1 MLPYIVLITLPVLF
15 QHINLKNGTID
26 LLANREKS
34 NLAMKIFWV
43 LLFFLLILRHETVGR
58 DLPNYKYI
66 YSWIANSDWEAAI
79 GRSEEIGY
87 SILNKL
93 ISLSI
98 NDFRGVLVVAAIISV
113 WFTAKAYI
121 KYSEDAVLSMALYLN
136 VSCFIM
142 LFSGLR
148 QSIAMSIGFVAF
160 EFTRKRKI
168 WSFLIVVA
176 IAMLFHTSAFM
187 LVFMYPLYY
196 IKIRRENV
204 IFVMPILAMIYLFRQ
219 RIFSVLGAFLNYFT
233 DYDTTIIETGAY
245 TTLILF
251 CIIAVFCFVIPDESK
266 IDQDTFGMR
275 SFLLFSIALQ
285 MFASL
290 HSLAMRMNY
299 YYIMFTPILVSRI
312 IQCRGKTWSNVAI
325 IARNVMVVF
334 FILYFLK
341 SAPEENA
348 LDTFPYRFFWESV

>member
-1 MLPYIVLITLPVLF
+1 
-15 QHINLKNGTID
+15 
-26 LLANREKS
+26 
-34 NLAMKIFWV
+34 MKIFWV
-43 LLFFLLILRHETVGR
+43 LLFFLLSLRHETIGR
-58 DLPNYKYI
+58 DLQNYKYI
-66 YSWIANSDWEAAI
+66 YNWISDNSWEAAI
-79 GRSEEIGY
+79 GRSAEIGY
-87 SILNKL
+87 SILNKI
-93 ISLSI
+93 ISLFTD
-98 NDFRGVLVVAAIISV
+98 DFRWVLVVTAFISV

-121 KYSEDAVLSMALYLN
+121 KYSEDAVLSMVIYLN

-148 QSIAMSIGFVAF
+148 QIIAMSLGFLAF
-160 EFTRKRKI
+160 EYTRKRK
-168 WSFLIVVA
+168 FLPFLTIVF
-176 IAMLFHTSAFM
+176 IALLFHTSAFM
-187 LVFMYPLYY
+187 LVFMYPLYH
-196 IKIRRENV
+196 IKIRRENI
-204 IFVMPILAMIYLFRQ
+204 IFIIPIMLMVYLFRQ
-219 RIFSVLGAFLNYFT
+219 RIFSVLGVFLNYFT

-275 SFLLFSIALQ
+275 SFLLFSIVLQ

-312 IQCRGKTWSNVAI
+312 IQCRGKTWYKVAI

-334 FILYFLK
+334 FIAYFLIN
-341 SAPEENA
+341 APEDNA
-348 LDTFPYRFFWESV
+348 LDTFPYHFFWESV